1 MAKVTHETLLTRRI
15 IDYEDVYTVDVRQAE
30 NGSTVIEQQYGHGIE
45 LTPTMARLVA
55 KALCESADE
64 QERRMEGA

>member
-1 MAKVTHETLLTRRI
+1 MATVTHEMLLTRRL
-15 IDYEDVYTVDVRQAE
+15 IDYEDGYTVDVRQAE
-30 NGSTVIEQQYGHGIE
+30 NGITAIEQQDGHDIE

-64 QERRMEGA
+64 QERRMAQR